1 MISLQRKEKEDRE
14 KGKIEGTKQGRE
26 KQLREHI

>member
-14 KGKIEGTKQGRE
+14 KGEIEGTKRGRE